1 VGKRKKEQ
9 MGKKVQYHWE
19 LEVYQ
24 MSVEAAMQ
32 VFEISKGFPKEEI
45 YIHGY

>member
-1 VGKRKKEQ
+1 

-24 MSVEAAMQ
+24 MSVKPAMQ
-32 VFEISKGFPKEEI
+32 IFEISKGFPKEEI